1 MARMCMFHR
10 NRSRDAKR
18 ILISLSAVFI
28 LPAAAQSPLPPRPDG
43 RALPQVEI
51 SEMRDPVAKSYRKI
65 IRGVEVF
72 ERRRALAPN
81 APLRFKLLPKDRTT
95 DMEGISLRIVGETVA
110 VPVAVAG
117 DNTFAIPRN
126 QRLLDENAIVVPNR
140 KAGSMTWRTEIRTP
154 GLPPSSR
161 RLGDLRL
168 ECLVGMESGLI
179 SNYPSSIFG
188 EVARLIA
195 ERRYCEQRE
204 PRYLFFAER
213 PLWSVTLVHGNRRE
227 LLSVDRM
234 YAGASRQPLTA
245 DDRKYCDC
253 EVLLDR
259 TYFAPLGDL
268 TWPDDTLLEFEY
280 IDEPTKASDH

>member
-1 MARMCMFHR
+1 MIVTF
-10 NRSRDAKR
+10 
-18 ILISLSAVFI
+18 LSSAGS
-28 LPAAAQSPLPPRPDG
+28 AAAQAPPRPGSDG
-43 RALPQVEI
+43 RALPPVEI
-51 SEMRDPVAKSYRKI
+51 SEMRDPVAKSYRRI
-65 IRGVEVF
+65 MRGVEVF
-72 ERRRALAPN
+72 ERRRDLAPN
-81 APLRFKLLPKDRTT
+81 AALRFKLLPRDRATE
-95 DMEGISLRIVGETVA
+95 MQGISLRIVGEA
-110 VPVAVAG
+110 FALPIALSPE
-117 DNTFAIPRN
+117 NTFTLPLN

-140 KAGSMTWRTEIRTP
+140 KAGSMTWRTDIRTP
-154 GLPPSSR
+154 ALPPNTR

-179 SNYPSSIFG
+179 SNYPPTIFG

-213 PLWSVTLVHGNRRE
+213 ALWSVTLVHGDRRE

-234 YAGASRQPLTA
+234 YAGASRQPLTD

-259 TYFAPLGDL
+259 TYFAPLGDPS
-268 TWPDDTLLEFEY
+268 WPDDTLLEFEY
-280 IDEPTKASDH
+280 MDDPVKVGAR